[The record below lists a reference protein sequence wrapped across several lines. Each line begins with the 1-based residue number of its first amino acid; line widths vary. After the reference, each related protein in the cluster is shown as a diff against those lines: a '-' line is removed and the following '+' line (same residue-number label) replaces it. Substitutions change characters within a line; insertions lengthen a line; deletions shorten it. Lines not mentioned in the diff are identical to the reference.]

1 MNWTP
6 IDLVARINT
15 ITIWKL
21 PTNVAV
27 MAKRNLSINSGK
39 NIDFLLFSVKV
50 NAFQTGLKS
59 NAKRR
64 VTK

>member
-1 MNWTP
+1 
-6 IDLVARINT
+6 
-15 ITIWKL
+15 
-21 PTNVAV
+21 

-50 NAFQTGLKS
+50 NAFQKGLKS
-59 NAKRR
+59 NVKRR